1 MSNSR
6 THPTDTTLILAL
18 DRELSLARRM
28 ALDRHLMACEACRS
42 RFEAFEEAA
51 REAVRVCRDDASD
64 DAAATSA
71 LRRRLQG
78 RMMELG
84 REWDRSPLFRFRRA
98 ASSVPPFARVGFTVA
113 LLILVVRLVQPGVN
127 VTVPPLASEHESLPV
142 TRFTPGA
149 TSNVSA
155 RDLCSGSLPIQR
167 VVSSAVRQDVLHKYQ
182 MEHVALSEYELDYL
196 ITPELGGVGD
206 APNLW
211 PQRYDS
217 DVWNARVKDDLE
229 RLLPRL
235 VCDGAVDLAR
245 AQRDIASNWIN
256 AYKKY
261 FNTERPILRQAGF
274 VDDDDEIQFE
284 TTSNAPMTGAA
295 FVPLGRPAVLLS
307 ADLKTN
313 DAFLTA
319 RTRRVAW

>member
-6 THPTDTTLILAL
+6 THPTDTTLILAV

-64 DAAATSA
+64 DAVATSA

-84 REWDRSPLFRFRRA
+84 REWDRSLLFRFRRA
-98 ASSVPPFARVGFTVA
+98 AASVPPFARVGLTVA
-113 LLILVVRLVQPGVN
+113 FLVLVVRLVQPGVS
-127 VTVPPLASEHESLPV
+127 VLPRASQYESLPIS
-142 TRFTPGA
+142 RFTPGA
-149 TSNVSA
+149 TTNVSA
-155 RDLCSGSLPIQR
+155 RDLCSGSLPIRR
-167 VVSSAVRQDVLHKYQ
+167 VVSSAVRQDVLQKYQ
-182 MEHVALSEYELDYL
+182 MEHVASSEYELDYL
-196 ITPELGGVGD
+196 ITPELGGLGD
-206 APNLW
+206 ARNLW

-235 VCDGAVDLAR
+235 VCDGAVDLVR

-284 TTSNAPMTGAA
+284 TTSNASMIGAA

-307 ADLKTN
+307 ADLKPN
-313 DAFLTA
+313 DAFLNA

>member
-6 THPTDTTLILAL
+6 THPTDTTLILAV

-64 DAAATSA
+64 DAVATSA

-84 REWDRSPLFRFRRA
+84 REWDRSLLFRFRRA
-98 ASSVPPFARVGFTVA
+98 AASVPPFARVGLTVA
-113 LLILVVRLVQPGVN
+113 VLVLVVRLVQPGVS
-127 VTVPPLASEHESLPV
+127 VLPRASQYESLPIS
-142 TRFTPGA
+142 RFTPGA
-149 TSNVSA
+149 TTNVSA
-155 RDLCSGSLPIQR
+155 RDLCSGSLPIRR
-167 VVSSAVRQDVLHKYQ
+167 VVSSAVRQDVLQKYQ
-182 MEHVALSEYELDYL
+182 MEHVASSEYELDYL
-196 ITPELGGVGD
+196 ITPELGGLGD
-206 APNLW
+206 ARNLW

-235 VCDGAVDLAR
+235 VCDGAVDLVR

-295 FVPLGRPAVLLS
+295 FVPLGRPAVLLY
-307 ADLKTN
+307 ADLKPN
-313 DAFLTA
+313 DAFLNA

>member
-6 THPTDTTLILAL
+6 THPTDTTLILAV

-64 DAAATSA
+64 DAVATSA

-84 REWDRSPLFRFRRA
+84 REWDRSLLFRFRRA
-98 ASSVPPFARVGFTVA
+98 AASVPPFARVGLTVA
-113 LLILVVRLVQPGVN
+113 FLVLVVRLVHPGVS
-127 VTVPPLASEHESLPV
+127 VLPRASQYESLPIS
-142 TRFTPGA
+142 RFTPGA
-149 TSNVSA
+149 TTNVSA
-155 RDLCSGSLPIQR
+155 RDLCSGSLPIRR
-167 VVSSAVRQDVLHKYQ
+167 VVSSAVRQDVLQKYQ
-182 MEHVALSEYELDYL
+182 MEHVASSEYELDYL
-196 ITPELGGVGD
+196 ITPELGGLGD
-206 APNLW
+206 ARNLW

-235 VCDGAVDLAR
+235 VCDGAVDLVR

-307 ADLKTN
+307 ADLKPN
-313 DAFLTA
+313 DAFLNA